1 MARVD
6 RITPPMDRSNGK
18 IETWRISS
26 VNSTD
31 VDGKEIVRTIV
42 IVRLPPRVR
51 DETAKKFTRDK

>member
-1 MARVD
+1 MAYLF
-6 RITPPMDRSNGK
+6 NAQHGY
-18 IETWRISS
+18 
-26 VNSTD
+26 